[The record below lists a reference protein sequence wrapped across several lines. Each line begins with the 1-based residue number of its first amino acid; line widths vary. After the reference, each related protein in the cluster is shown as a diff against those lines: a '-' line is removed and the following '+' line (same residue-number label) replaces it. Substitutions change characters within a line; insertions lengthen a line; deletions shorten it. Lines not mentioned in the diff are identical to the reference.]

1 MSLIGAEPIRTSRL
15 DLLPLLVEHAE
26 EMAGV
31 LSDPGLH
38 VFIGGAPDTPE
49 ELRAR
54 YRRLTSGSPEPGVSW
69 LNWVVR
75 VREDGRLA
83 GTVQATV
90 GPGPGA
96 EAEVAWVVGTPWQ
109 GRGFASEA
117 ASALVGWLG
126 GRPGVATV
134 VAHIRPAHRASAAV
148 ALAAGLVPGGDVRE
162 DGEARWVLDVS
173 GGRGRSGS

>member
-1 MSLIGAEPIRTSRL
+1 M
-15 DLLPLLVEHAE
+15 
-26 EMAGV
+26 V
-31 LSDPGLH
+31 LSDPALH
-38 VFIGGAPDTPE
+38 AFIGGVPDTLE

-54 YRRLTSGSPEPGVSW
+54 YRRITAGSPDPGVSW

-75 VREDGRLA
+75 AREGGRLA

-90 GPGPGA
+90 GPGPVA

-117 ASALVGWLG
+117 ARALVGWLG
-126 GRPGVATV
+126 RRPDVAVV
-134 VAHIRPAHRASAAV
+134 VAHVHPAHHASAAV
-148 ALAAGLVPGGDVRE
+148 ASAAGLVPSGEVRE